1 MKKVEK
7 MQIINPHACGI
18 DVGSKSHYVAVGQ
31 NQEDVKEFG
40 VYSSDYQK
48 IVCYLKENNIK
59 TIAMESTGSYW
70 QSLFMELQNAG
81 FEVFL
86 VSGQQTKNVRAKT
99 DVKDCQWIQ
108 KLHSLGLLRGCFLPD
123 EHTLRVRTLNRHRQS
138 LIEESAKLKNKM
150 QKALRLCN
158 FRIDVVINDIT
169 GKSGQAIIEAILS
182 GERDGNK
189 LSQLADSRVR
199 KSKKEIAEALKGH
212 NNDELMYEL
221 GDCYDLYKII
231 QSKIDACDKKI
242 EQLLKNYLVEYSH
255 KDPRVKIKQKQTKG
269 KNQVKFDL
277 PQLSYQYYGVDLFA
291 IESVSMNTVLT
302 LITEI
307 GKGIYK
313 FKTAKQ
319 FTSFLRLAPNNKI
332 SGGKLISSRTPK
344 GANRLSVALRNA
356 ANTID
361 RIKEGTL
368 VSFFKRIAYKKG
380 RCAAITA
387 TARKL
392 AVIIWNM
399 IVKKQQYKPIDEEV
413 YKELIKIKVIKK
425 INHQMKKLN
434 IITAD
439 LLTT

>member
-1 MKKVEK
+1 M
-7 MQIINPHACGI
+7 
-18 DVGSKSHYVAVGQ
+18 SHFVAVGQ
-31 NQEDVKEFG
+31 NLDALKEFG
-40 VYSSDYQK
+40 VYSSDHEK
-48 IVCYLKENNIK
+48 IISYLKDNNIN
-59 TIAMESTGSYW
+59 TVAMESTGSYW
-70 QSLFMELQNAG
+70 QSLFMALQKAG

-86 VSGQQTKNVRAKT
+86 VSGHQTKNVRAKT

-123 EHTLRVRTLNRHRQS
+123 EQTLKLRTLNRHRLS
-138 LIEESAKLKNKM
+138 LIEESAKMANKM

-158 FRIDVVINDIT
+158 FRLDAVINDIT
-169 GKSGQAIIEAILS
+169 GKSGRAIMEAILS

-189 LSQLADSRVR
+189 LSQLANNRCR
-199 KSKKEIAEALKGH
+199 KSKKEIAEALQGH
-212 NNDELMYEL
+212 YNDELMFEL
-221 GDCYDLYKII
+221 EDCYDLYKII
-231 QSKIDACDKKI
+231 QAKVEACDKKI
-242 EQLLKNYLVEYSH
+242 EQILKSYLVGNSQINH
-255 KDPRVKIKQKQTKG
+255 HSVKITQKQTKG

-307 GKGIYK
+307 GQGIYK

-319 FTSFLRLAPNNKI
+319 FSAFLRLAPNNKV

-344 GANRLSVALRNA
+344 GANKLSIALRNA

-361 RIKEGTL
+361 RIKKGSL

-380 RCAAITA
+380 RAAAITA

-399 IVKKQQYKPIDEEV
+399 IVKKQQYKPLAEDV
-413 YKELIKIKVIKK
+413 YRELIKVKVIKN
-425 INHQMKKLN
+425 IQHQMKKLN
-434 IITAD
+434 IVTDD
-439 LLTT
+439 LLIT

>member
-1 MKKVEK
+1 MKKTEE
-7 MQIINPHACGI
+7 MQIINPHAGGI
-18 DVGSKSHYVAVGQ
+18 DVGSKSHFVAVGQ
-31 NQEDVKEFG
+31 NVDALKEFG
-40 VYSSDYQK
+40 VYSSDHEK
-48 IVCYLKENNIK
+48 IISYLKDNKI
-59 TIAMESTGSYW
+59 TTVAMESTGSYW
-70 QSLFMELQNAG
+70 QSLFVALQNAG

-86 VSGQQTKNVRAKT
+86 VSGHQTKNVRAKT

-123 EHTLRVRTLNRHRQS
+123 EQTLKLRTLNRHRLS
-138 LIEESAKLKNKM
+138 LIEESAKMKNKM

-169 GKSGQAIIEAILS
+169 GKSGRTIIEAILS

-189 LSQLADSRVR
+189 LSQLANNRCR
-199 KSKKEIAEALKGH
+199 KSKKEIAEALQGH
-212 NNDELMYEL
+212 DDDELMFEL
-221 GDCYDLYKII
+221 RDCYDLYKII
-231 QSKIDACDKKI
+231 QVKIEACDKKI
-242 EQLLKNYLVEYSH
+242 EQLLKSYLVEDSQM
-255 KDPRVKIKQKQTKG
+255 DQGVKITQKQTKG

-307 GKGIYK
+307 GQGIYK

-319 FTSFLRLAPNNKI
+319 FSSFLRLAPNNKV

-344 GANRLSVALRNA
+344 GANKLSIALRNA

-361 RIKEGTL
+361 KIKKGSL

-380 RCAAITA
+380 RAAAITA

-399 IVKKQQYKPIDEEV
+399 IVKKQQYKPLAEDV
-413 YKELIKIKVIKK
+413 YQKLIKVKVIKN
-425 INHQMKKLN
+425 IQHQMKKLN
-434 IITAD
+434 IVTDD
-439 LLTT
+439 LLIT